1 MASSANVEIL
11 HEVTTDDSKIGNEWV
26 LCLQWCKYNYDDGTH
41 SFGYRFIWRRENG
54 NLQAA
59 RGQARIPR
67 FEDINLLMAKAKYE
81 GWGDLSDKKIKVD
94 NR

>member
-1 MASSANVEIL
+1 MAISANIDVIK
-11 HEVTTDDSKIGNEWV
+11 EVTTDDSKLKKDWV

-41 SFGYRFIWRRENG
+41 SFGYRFIWRRDDG

-59 RGQARIPR
+59 RGQARIPSLAHV
-67 FEDINLLMAKAKYE
+67 ELLMAKAKIE
-81 GWGDLSDKKIKVD
+81 GWENLSDKSPKID